1 MSIRVHQNAP
11 LTLEGRQRLVERCRN
26 RPITHVAAEMGISR
40 ATASKWVNRYRQF
53 GEIGLLDRSPT
64 PLRHPTATDASV
76 IARIEWMRRE
86 HKWSASR
93 IEFELAL
100 EGTTTSRR
108 TISRILL
115 QLGLN
120 RRRFIDPNGESNRE
134 PQRIIA
140 ERPGHMVHVDVKK
153 VGRIPDGGGWRVHG
167 RDSPEAR
174 AVERTKKR
182 GARRGYAYL
191 HSAIDGHTRLAYTE
205 SLDNEKGLTAAK
217 FLERAKRWF
226 AAHGITSIERIVTD
240 NGACYRAKVF
250 AEAVLPARQQRITP
264 YTPRHNGKV
273 ERYNRIL
280 AEEFLYART
289 WLSEQE
295 RSDGLVFWNLH
306 YNYHR
311 PHGAHDGQP
320 PASAAPAI
328 VNKVLASY
336 SQGCARSSS
345 HPGAPCAPAP
355 SR

>member
-1 MSIRVHQNAP
+1 MSISVHQNAP

-26 RPITHVAAEMGISR
+26 RPITHVAAEMGISTRHGLEMGKPLQAVRRDR
-40 ATASKWVNRYRQF
+40 APGSP
-53 GEIGLLDRSPT
+53 PT

-153 VGRIPDGGGWRVHG
+153 VGAHPRRRRFGASTDATALRHALSSGRRSVGSGADMPISIPRSTVTPAPPIPNPSKTRRASLPPNSSNARNAG
-167 RDSPEAR
+167 SPHTASHRSSGSSLTTGLATAR
-174 AVERTKKR
+174 KSSPKR
-182 GARRGYAYL
+182 CSRPGSKGSHPTRRAITGKW
-191 HSAIDGHTRLAYTE
+191 SAT
-205 SLDNEKGLTAAK
+205 
-217 FLERAKRWF
+217 
-226 AAHGITSIERIVTD
+226 
-240 NGACYRAKVF
+240 
-250 AEAVLPARQQRITP
+250 
-264 YTPRHNGKV
+264 
-273 ERYNRIL
+273 NRIL

-336 SQGCARSSS
+336 N
-345 HPGAPCAPAP
+345 
-355 SR
+355 